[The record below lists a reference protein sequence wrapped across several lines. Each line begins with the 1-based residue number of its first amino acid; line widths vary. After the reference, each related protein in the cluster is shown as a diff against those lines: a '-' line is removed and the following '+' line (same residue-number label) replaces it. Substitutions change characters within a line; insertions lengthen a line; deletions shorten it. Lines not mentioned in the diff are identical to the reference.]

1 MGDTPHLSPSSADEK
16 GLLPPLGDMT
26 TQLYTILSQNM
37 TTELPVPQDSVNTC
51 DVIDTNF
58 DIAISVICA
67 VCFVI
72 GILYTFCGKYVYDMY
87 CCFCV
92 QVILTYLVVFGDL
105 SIFVI
110 CVYPVYAYNKRKY
123 IYGSLNLIYFLI

>member
-26 TQLYTILSQNM
+26 SQLYTILSQNM

-72 GILYTFCGKYVYDMY
+72 GILYTFCGKYVYYMY

-92 QVILTYLVVFGDL
+92 QFILNYLVCL
-105 SIFVI
+105 VI
-110 CVYPVYAYNKRKY
+110 CLSVKYPVYAYNNRKY